1 MHSFVKA
8 ICRKGLLTAFG
19 KTPAQILK
27 IINGSRASVI
37 SFDIFDT
44 LIERLVDRPEDVFRL
59 LQDQYESHFENRLPV
74 AALRIAAERKAHQKS
89 DSPEVTLSEIYNCLD
104 VSDAE
109 RSWLQDKETA
119 DEMALCFPKESMLA
133 CFDAALKSG
142 KRVILISDMY
152 LPRKVIE
159 AILQKCGISGYATLY
174 LSSEEKKVKRDGFLF
189 LEVLK
194 REEIQPSDLLHIGDN
209 ARGDFLVPRKLG
221 ISATLLKTDSPC
233 TEKSSSYAVLKRFI
247 ARKADSYP
255 GPFVRLGYAVLGPM
269 LYGFSKW
276 LKSEVIRQKAD
287 RVLFLMREGA
297 LLKEA
302 YEAVGG
308 KDEKAT
314 LLYVS
319 RQSTSLPLLGKDA
332 SLKQLLARLAAR
344 RVCYTVQDFCDA
356 CCLSTEERKEIL
368 SEENPQNNIRSW
380 SSDEGAR
387 FYEKVRPILKKTAER
402 NKNNLLLYLEH
413 VGLGPRNLTVDV
425 GYCGTIQSNLEQVLP
440 DSAFFGAYLGYY
452 LDKGKVAPGKA
463 TGFYFSHEEEPFV
476 SDMALTSGVFELLF
490 LDTHGTTLDYDSEG
504 NPILAEQDNDA
515 NQTERIRQAQSA
527 AMEFVRTFSLM
538 DLTLNLRIAPEE
550 WISFYSNFARRPT
563 MRLVRALTGFEFRD
577 SRVVPLLP
585 NKSRC
590 HYLLHPKELLTDFV
604 ESGCKVYFLKRLFVV
619 PLPYHRFLVWLRN
632 LDKKHRSRNS

>member
-255 GPFVRLGYAVLGPM
+255 DPFVRLGYAVLGPM

-308 KDEKAT
+308 NPDNAC

-319 RQSTSLPLLGKDA
+319 RQSTTLPFLGNDTRLKELLT
-332 SLKQLLARLAAR
+332 RLHAR
-344 RVCYTVQDFCDA
+344 RVCYSVADFCDS
-356 CCLSTEERKEIL
+356 CRLSSEDIKDVISAEEMQ
-368 SEENPQNNIRSW
+368 ENMRSW
-380 SSDEGAR
+380 PPAR
-387 FYEKVRPILKKTAER
+387 SQAFYEKIRSALIKSSKLNAENLRRYLKR
-402 NKNNLLLYLEH
+402 I
-413 VGLGPRNLTVDV
+413 GLGKRNLTVDV
-425 GYCGTIQSNLEQVLP
+425 GYYGTIQTNLQNTAP
-440 DSAFFGAYLGYY
+440 DKEFVGSYLGYFS
-452 LDKGKVAPGKA
+452 DDGKVEPGKA
-463 TGFYFSHEEEPFV
+463 TGFYFLQE
-476 SDMALTSGVFELLF
+476 SDPLVFDIALTSGVFELLF
-490 LDTHGTTLDYDSEG
+490 LDTHGTTLAYGAGG
-504 NPILAEQDNDA
+504 NPILAEQDNDSK
-515 NQTERIRQAQSA
+515 QTDRICQAQNA
-527 AMEFVRTFSLM
+527 AMCFVQDFSAL
-538 DLTLNLRIAPEE
+538 DAVLSLNITPKE
-550 WISFYSNFARRPT
+550 WFSFYSDFARHPT
-563 MRLVRALTGFEFRD
+563 MDFVHALQGFEFRD

-585 NKSRC
+585 GKTRRY
-590 HYLLHPKELLTDFV
+590 YLFHPKDLLRDFV
-604 ESGCKVYFLKRLFVV
+604 ESPCKVYFLKRLFVV

>member
-255 GPFVRLGYAVLGPM
+255 DPFVRLGYAVLGPM

-308 KDEKAT
+308 NPDNAC

-319 RQSTSLPLLGKDA
+319 RQSTTLPFLGNDTRLKELLT
-332 SLKQLLARLAAR
+332 RLHAR
-344 RVCYTVQDFCDA
+344 RVCYSVADFCDS
-356 CCLSTEERKEIL
+356 CRLSSEDIKDVISAEEMQ
-368 SEENPQNNIRSW
+368 ENMRSW
-380 SSDEGAR
+380 PPAR
-387 FYEKVRPILKKTAER
+387 SQAFYEKIRSALIKSSKLNAENLRRYLKR
-402 NKNNLLLYLEH
+402 I
-413 VGLGPRNLTVDV
+413 GLGKRNLTVDV
-425 GYCGTIQSNLEQVLP
+425 GYYGTIQSNLEQVLP

-538 DLTLNLRIAPEE
+538 DSTLNLRIAPEE